1 MTNSQCYR
9 ITHSKRP
16 IHSTSKPV
24 DFNMSIKNFTD
35 MVSDSILQ
43 LIFKKLSL
51 IEFGFN
57 SKEECSQLSEK
68 YIKIPLSFPTYISL

>member
-1 MTNSQCYR
+1 
-9 ITHSKRP
+9 
-16 IHSTSKPV
+16 
-24 DFNMSIKNFTD
+24 

-68 YIKIPLSFPTYISL
+68 YIKIPLSFPTTYLCEAEYSLFTSIKIMYFTRWKAETDIRI